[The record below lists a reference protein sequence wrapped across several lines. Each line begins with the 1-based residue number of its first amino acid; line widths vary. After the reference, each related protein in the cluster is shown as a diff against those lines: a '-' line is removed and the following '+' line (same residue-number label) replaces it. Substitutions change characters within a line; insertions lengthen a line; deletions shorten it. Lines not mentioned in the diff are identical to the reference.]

1 METNTMKRWLA
12 ACMASFCLSMLPTEA
27 QENEPFWLG
36 ADMGW
41 LTEME
46 SKGQK
51 LYDLQGQEREGMSLM
66 ADYGINAQRIRVW
79 VNPVKHGNWC
89 NKQDVLAKCQRAQ
102 SLGQAIMVNFH
113 YSDWWADPGKQ
124 NIPEAWRGMTFEQ
137 MKQALADHTVEVLTY
152 LKEHQIK
159 VKWVQVGNET
169 SNGMLW
175 SIKMDPKTG
184 WEWKDANGKTQ
195 MTESMGHLEKN
206 PKEYAGFVRAGYEA
220 VKQVYPEAIC
230 IVHLDNGFD
239 NDLYNR
245 NLDTLLQH
253 GAKFD
258 MIGMS
263 LYPYWSMEA
272 GREPSAEKTITD
284 CIRNI
289 NLVTKKYGVP
299 VMITETG
306 YLVDERNPKVMEEG
320 RDQLRR
326 LIYECKAHTG
336 GLCKG
341 VFYWEPECR
350 PSQYKLGAFTEDG
363 RPTAIM
369 DGFLS
374 ENLNGQLWFDT
385 DGHHI
390 NAHGGNI
397 IQYGDTYYWYGEN
410 RPYQGFTT
418 EAGVG
423 VYSSKDLRTW
433 KNEGIALTVSEER
446 GHDIERGCI
455 MERPKVLYNEKTH
468 KFVML
473 FHLEL
478 KGRGYEAARVA
489 FAESDTPTGPFRY
502 LRSTRINAGVWPFN
516 MDKKAQKAAQ
526 KTDAKAWKDWWS
538 DEWRAEVEKGM
549 YLWRDFQGGQMS
561 RDMTVFIDDDGTAYH
576 ITSSQENLTLL
587 ISELTPDYLDYTG
600 KYTMVAP
607 GGQNEAPCIVKLGDT
622 YWLICSGC
630 TGWAPNEARMFSAK
644 SIWGP
649 WTQHPSPF
657 VGEATGYRNMP
668 ANKTFGAQGTYIYNM
683 YGKPIF
689 MADIWNERHLSQSLH
704 LWLPIEQRSDGTP
717 VIRWVDKW

>member
-1 METNTMKRWLA
+1 
-12 ACMASFCLSMLPTEA
+12 MLKVLLGGMTLWSATLVQA
-27 QENEPFWLG
+27 QEKEPFWLG

-46 SKGQK
+46 ANGHKF
-51 LYDLQGQEREGMSLM
+51 YDKQGRERECMSLM
-66 ADYGINAQRIRVW
+66 GDYGINAERIRVW
-79 VNPVKHGNWC
+79 VDPKKHGGWC
-89 NKQDVLAKCQRAQ
+89 GKEDVLVKCKRAKAV
-102 SLGQAIMVNFH
+102 GQAIMIDFH

-124 NIPEAWRGMTFEQ
+124 NIPEGWRGLSFEK
-137 MKQALADHTVEVLTY
+137 MKEALAAHTIDVLTY
-152 LKEHQIK
+152 LKDNQID

-175 SIKMDPKTG
+175 SVKMDPKTG
-184 WEWKDANGKTQ
+184 WEWKDENGRTQ
-195 MTESMGHLEKN
+195 IVEYMGHLEKN
-206 PKEYAGFVRAGYEA
+206 PEQYAGFFKAGYDA
-220 VKQVYPEAIC
+220 VKKVYPDAIC

-245 NLDTLLQH
+245 NLDTLLKY

-272 GREPSAEKTITD
+272 GKEPSAEKTIAD

-289 NLVTKKYGVP
+289 NLVVKKYGVD

-306 YLVDERNPKVMEEG
+306 YLVDEKNPEVMEEG
-320 RDQLRR
+320 RDQLRQ
-326 LIYECKAHTG
+326 LIYESKTRTG
-336 GLCKG
+336 GHCKG

-350 PSQYKLGAFTEDG
+350 PRQYKLGAFTEDG

-374 ENLNGQLWFDT
+374 ESQNGQLWFDT
-385 DGHHI
+385 DGKHI

-397 IQYGDTYYWYGEN
+397 LQYGDTYYWYGEN
-410 RPYQGFTT
+410 RPYEGFTT
-418 EAGVG
+418 EVG
-423 VYSSKDLRTW
+423 ISVYSSKDLKTW
-433 KNEGIALTVSEER
+433 KNEGVALAVSEEA

-455 MERPKVLYNEKTH
+455 MERPKVVYNEKTK

-489 FAESDTPTGPFRY
+489 FAESESPTGPFRY
-502 LRSTRINAGVWPFN
+502 IRSTRVNAGIWPFD

-526 KTDAKAWKDWWS
+526 QTDASKWKDWWT
-538 DEWRAEVEKGM
+538 DEWRAEVKKGM
-549 YLWRDFQGGQMS
+549 YLWKDFQGGQMS
-561 RDMTVFIDDDGTAYH
+561 RDMTVYIDDDGKAYH

-587 ISELTPDYLDYTG
+587 VSELTDDYLDFTG
-600 KYTMVAP
+600 KYNMVAP
-607 GGQNEAPCIVKLGDT
+607 GGQNEAPCIVKHDGT

-630 TGWAPNEARMFSAK
+630 TGWAPNEARMFRSE

-649 WTQHPSPF
+649 WTQLPSPF
-657 VGEATGYRNMP
+657 VGEATGYHKMP
-668 ANKTFGAQGTYIYNM
+668 AEKTFGAQGTYIYNID
-683 YGKPIF
+683 GKPIF
-689 MADIWNERHLSQSLH
+689 MADIWNPRHLSQSLH
-704 LWLPIEQRSDGTP
+704 LWLPIEFSSEGVP